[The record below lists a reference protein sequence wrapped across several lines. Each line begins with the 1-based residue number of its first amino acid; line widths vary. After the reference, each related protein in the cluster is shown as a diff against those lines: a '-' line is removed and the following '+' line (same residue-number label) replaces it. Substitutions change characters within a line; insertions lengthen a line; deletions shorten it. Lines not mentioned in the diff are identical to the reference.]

1 MKFYNST
8 GPNPRCVRMFM
19 NEKGIDMPFVEHN
32 LMAAEN
38 RQAPYL
44 EKNPGGQ
51 MPALELDDGS
61 VLGETVAICE
71 FLEDSHPSPVLIG
84 STPEEKA
91 VARQWQRR
99 VELNITENLYN
110 GFRYGAGIDIF
121 KERMRVIPEAVDGL
135 TALVQ
140 DKLAWLDGLMEGK
153 QYVCG
158 EQMRLVDIILYCALD
173 FGAGVGQTIDPGLKN
188 VNAWFERMASRPSAE
203 ASQHPATERAGMRGI

>member
-19 NEKGIDMPFVEHN
+19 SEKGIDMPFVEHN

-84 STPEEKA
+84 SAPEEKA

-121 KERMRVIPEAVDGL
+121 KDRMRVIPEAVDGL